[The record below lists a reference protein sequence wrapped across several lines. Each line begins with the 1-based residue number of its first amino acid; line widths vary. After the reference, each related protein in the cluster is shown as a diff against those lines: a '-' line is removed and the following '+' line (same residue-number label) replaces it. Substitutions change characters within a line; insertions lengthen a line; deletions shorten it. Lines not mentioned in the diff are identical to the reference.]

1 MKRFLLTMIAADAL
15 IILSLTSCNKEVPL
29 PIHTTPFTEPISIN
43 NLVAGRWIKN
53 DRGIYV
59 CIIKGVLSNVN
70 TRNRSVNI
78 YLIANGKETQINRPI
93 SFMKGKLWAGNANI
107 DIELN
112 FLPENRIFPFSYLV
126 IKVVII

>member
-1 MKRFLLTMIAADAL
+1 MKRVILMMVIDAL
-15 IILSLTSCNKEVPL
+15 IILSVSSCNKEVPL
-29 PIHTTPFTEPISIN
+29 PIHTTPFTEPITIN

-59 CIIKGVLSNVN
+59 SIIKGVLSNVN

-78 YLIANGKETQINRPI
+78 YLIANGKETQINHPI
-93 SFMKGKLWAGNANI
+93 PFMKGKLLAGNSNT

-112 FLPENRIFPFSYLV
+112 FLPENRILPFSYLV
-126 IKVVII
+126 IKVVIL